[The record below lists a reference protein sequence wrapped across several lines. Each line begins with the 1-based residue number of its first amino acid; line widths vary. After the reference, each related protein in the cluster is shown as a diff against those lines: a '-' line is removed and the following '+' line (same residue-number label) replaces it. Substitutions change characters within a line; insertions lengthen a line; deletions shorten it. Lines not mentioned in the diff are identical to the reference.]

1 MCYTYDLA
9 KEEETMKA
17 HPKKAHSKKAH
28 PKKAHSKKAH
38 PKKAHPKKAESK
50 KSDPN
55 KAKYEK
61 RPWLKFYLKEVPAD
75 VKIPEKSAVE
85 TFDEATDKWK
95 NRTAVIFYGRKISY
109 RELRDHVDRFAT
121 AMKDLGVK
129 KGDRV
134 ALLLLNSPQFII
146 AYFGA
151 LKAGA
156 ILTAI
161 SPVYVSP
168 EIKHQI
174 EDSGARIIIC
184 QDILYDNVER
194 AGVKLDKVILT
205 SIAEYLPGMKK
216 FLGSS
221 VLRAVYQK
229 MAAPPTEIFE
239 REGFYQFQDL
249 IKKYPPNPP
258 KIKFNIH
265 EDLVTLP
272 YTGGTTG
279 LPKGAM
285 ITHYNLTAA
294 RYLGEKFWGNVVQ
307 EGKETVL
314 AYLPFYHIYGQAVIM
329 LGGLAQGYT
338 LVIFTTPDLD
348 DILNAIGSNKATIFF
363 SVPSLYEY
371 LRDYH
376 RTNRIDWK
384 RLKVL
389 VSGADALL
397 EDTAVGWEKRT
408 GTKIHE
414 GWGMTET
421 SSIGMGSPYG
431 RPKVGSFGVPM
442 PNTVAG
448 ILDPESTKFR
458 PVGEI
463 GELAIRGPQI
473 SPGYWNNPE
482 ETKKMF
488 VKIGRETWLRTGD
501 LARMDKEGYFY
512 FYDRKRDMIKYKG
525 LAVFAREVEEV
536 LAAHPQVKE
545 AGVIGIPD
553 KEVGEKVKAI
563 VVLET
568 EARGK
573 VSEEEIMKYCAENL
587 AHYKCPRIVEF
598 RGEVPKTDVGKVS
611 RRELR
616 EDEL

>member
-1 MCYTYDLA
+1 MTA
-9 KEEETMKA
+9 
-17 HPKKAHSKKAH
+17 
-28 PKKAHSKKAH
+28 
-38 PKKAHPKKAESK
+38 
-50 KSDPN
+50 DPN
-55 KAKYEK
+55 KAKYEA
-61 RPWLKFYLKEVPAD
+61 RPWLKFYLKEVPPD
-75 VKIPEKSAVE
+75 VEIPEKSVVE
-85 TFDEATDKWK
+85 TFDESTDKWK
-95 NRTAVIFYGRKISY
+95 DRTAIVFYGRKISY
-109 RELRDHVDRFAT
+109 RELRDQVDRLAT
-121 AMKDLGVK
+121 ALHDLGVK
-129 KGDRV
+129 KGDKV

-146 AYFGA
+146 AYFAA

-156 ILTAI
+156 TLTAI
-161 SPVYVSP
+161 SPLYVSP

-174 EDSGARIIIC
+174 EDSGATTLVC

-194 AGVKLDKVILT
+194 AGVELDRVILT
-205 SIAEYLPGMKK
+205 SITEYLPGTKK

-229 MAAPPTEIFE
+229 MAAPPTELYE
-239 REGFYQFQDL
+239 REGFYRLQEL

-258 KIKFNIH
+258 KIEFAIRD
-265 EDLVTLP
+265 DLVTLP

-294 RYLGEKFWGNVVQ
+294 RYLGEKFWGDIVQ
-307 EGKETVL
+307 EGKETIL
-314 AYLPFYHIYGQAVIM
+314 AYLPFYHIYGQAVVM
-329 LGGLAQGYT
+329 LGGLSQGYT

-348 DILNAIGSNKATIFF
+348 DILNAMESYKATIFY
-363 SVPSLYEY
+363 SVPSLYEF

-376 RTNRIDWK
+376 RTDRVNWK
-384 RLKVL
+384 RIKVL
-389 VSGADALL
+389 ISGADALL
-397 EDTAVGWEKRT
+397 EDTAKGWEKRT
-408 GTKIHE
+408 GAKIHE

-421 SSIGMGSPYG
+421 SSVGIVSPYG
-431 RPKVGSFGVPM
+431 KPKIGSFGVPL

-448 ILDPESTKFR
+448 IVDPESTKFL
-458 PVGEI
+458 PIGEI
-463 GELAIRGPQI
+463 GELVVKGPQVGK
-473 SPGYWNNPE
+473 GYWKKPE

-488 VKIGRETWLRTGD
+488 VDIDGETWLRTGD
-501 LARMDKEGYFY
+501 LARMDEDGYFY

-545 AGVIGIPD
+545 AGVIGVPD
-553 KEVGEKVKAI
+553 PEVGEKVKAI

-573 VSEEEIMKYCAENL
+573 VSEEEVMKYCAERL
-587 AHYKCPRIVEF
+587 AHYKCPKIVEF

-616 EDEL
+616 EEEL

>member
-1 MCYTYDLA
+1 M
-9 KEEETMKA
+9 
-17 HPKKAHSKKAH
+17 KAHSKKTH
-28 PKKAHSKKAH
+28 PKKAQVKKAD
-38 PKKAHPKKAESK
+38 PKA
-50 KSDPN
+50 DPN
-55 KAKYEK
+55 KAIYEK

-85 TFDEATDKWK
+85 TFDEATTKWK
-95 NRTAVIFYGRKISY
+95 DRTAVVFYGRKISY

-121 AMKDLGVK
+121 ALQDLGVK

-174 EDSGARIIIC
+174 EDSGARILIC
-184 QDILYDNVER
+184 QDILYENVER
-194 AGVKLDKVILT
+194 SGVKLDKVILT
-205 SIAEYLPGMKK
+205 GIGEYLPGLKK

-221 VLRAVYQK
+221 ILRAVYQK
-229 MAAPPTEIFE
+229 MSAPPPEIFK
-239 REGFYQFQDL
+239 REGIYQLQDL
-249 IKKYPPNPP
+249 IKKYPPKPP
-258 KIKFNIH
+258 KMKFNIH

-285 ITHYNLTAA
+285 ITHYNITAA
-294 RYLGEKFWGNVVQ
+294 RSIGSEFWGNIVQ
-307 EGKETVL
+307 EGKETIL
-314 AYLPFYHIYGQAVIM
+314 AYLPFYHIYGQALIM
-329 LGGLAQGYT
+329 LGGMAQGYT
-338 LVIFTTPDLD
+338 LIIFTTPDLD
-348 DILNAIGSNKATIFF
+348 DMLNAIESYKVTLFF

-371 LRDYH
+371 LRDYQ
-376 RTNRIDWK
+376 RTDRINWK

-397 EDTAVGWEKRT
+397 EDTAIGWEKRT

-421 SSIGMGSPYG
+421 TSTGMASPYG

-442 PNTVAG
+442 CNTVAG
-448 ILDPESTKFR
+448 ILDPESTKFL

-463 GELAIRGPQI
+463 GELAVRGPQI
-473 SPGYWNNPE
+473 SPGYWHNPE

-488 VKIGRETWLRTGD
+488 VKIDGETWLRTGD
-501 LARMDKEGYFY
+501 LARMDKEGYFF

-536 LAAHPQVKE
+536 LKAHPLVKE
-545 AGVIGIPD
+545 AGVIGVPD
-553 KEVGEKVKAI
+553 KDVGEKVKAI

-568 EARGK
+568 DARGK
-573 VSEEEIMKYCAENL
+573 VSEEEIMKYCAEKL

>member
-1 MCYTYDLA
+1 M
-9 KEEETMKA
+9 
-17 HPKKAHSKKAH
+17 
-28 PKKAHSKKAH
+28 KAHSKKAH
-38 PKKAHPKKAESK
+38 PKKAHPKKAQK
-50 KSDPN
+50 KAPQKAALKKAAPKKAVITKGDSN
-55 KAKYEK
+55 KAIYEK
-61 RPWLKFYLKEVPAD
+61 RPWLKFYLKEVPPD

-95 NRTAVIFYGRKISY
+95 GKTALVFYGRKISY
-109 RELRDHVDRFAT
+109 RQLRDHVDRFAT
-121 AMKDLGVK
+121 AMQDLGVK

-151 LKAGA
+151 MKAGA
-156 ILTAI
+156 VLTAI

-174 EDSGARIIIC
+174 EDSGARIIVC
-184 QDILYDNVER
+184 QDILYENVER
-194 AGVKLDKVILT
+194 SGVKLDKVILT
-205 SIAEYLPGMKK
+205 SIGEYLPGLKK
-216 FLGSS
+216 FMGSS
-221 VLRAVYQK
+221 ILRAVYQK
-229 MAAPPTEIFE
+229 MATPPPEIYE
-239 REGFYQFQDL
+239 REGIYQLQDL
-249 IKKYPPNPP
+249 IKKYPPKPP

-265 EDLVTLP
+265 EDLLTLP

-285 ITHYNLTAA
+285 ITHYNITAA
-294 RYLGEKFWGNVVQ
+294 RYIGSEFWGNVVE
-307 EGKETVL
+307 EGKETIL
-314 AYLPFYHIYGQAVIM
+314 AYMPFYHIYGQAVIM
-329 LGGLAQGYT
+329 LGGIAQGWT

-348 DILNAIGSNKATIFF
+348 DMLNAIESYKVTLFF
-363 SVPSLYEY
+363 SVPSLYEF
-371 LRDYH
+371 LRDYV
-376 RTNRIDWK
+376 RTDRINWK

-397 EDTAVGWEKRT
+397 EDTAMGWEKRT

-442 PNTVAG
+442 SNTVAG
-448 ILDPESTKFR
+448 IVSPESTKFL

-463 GELAIRGPQI
+463 GELCVKGPQI
-473 SPGYWNNPE
+473 SKGYWNNPE

-488 VKIGRETWLRTGD
+488 VKIDGETWLRTGD
-501 LARMDKEGYFY
+501 LARMDKEGYFF

-553 KEVGEKVKAI
+553 KDVGEKVKAI

-568 EARGK
+568 DARGK

>member
-1 MCYTYDLA
+1 
-9 KEEETMKA
+9 MKA
-17 HPKKAHSKKAH
+17 HPKKAALKKAAL
-28 PKKAHSKKAH
+28 KKAAQKKAAQ
-38 PKKAHPKKAESK
+38 KKAALKKAPPQKVPSK
-50 KSDPN
+50 TTDAN
-55 KAKYEK
+55 KAKYEA
-61 RPWLKFYLKEVPAD
+61 RPWLKFYLKEVPAN
-75 VKIPEKSAVE
+75 VKIPEKSAVD

-95 NRTAVIFYGRKISY
+95 DRTAVVFYGRKISY
-109 RELRDHVDRFAT
+109 RELRDHVDRFAA
-121 AMKDLGVK
+121 AMQDLGVK

-156 ILTAI
+156 VLTAI

-184 QDILYDNVER
+184 QDILFENVER
-194 AGVKLDKVILT
+194 AGVKLDKIILT
-205 SIAEYLPGMKK
+205 GITEYLPGFKK

-229 MAAPPTEIFE
+229 MAAPPAEIYK
-239 REGFYQFQDL
+239 REGIYQLQDL
-249 IKKYPPNPP
+249 IKKYPPKPP

-285 ITHYNLTAA
+285 ITHYNITAA
-294 RYLGEKFWGNVVQ
+294 RYIGSEFWGNVV
-307 EGKETVL
+307 EAGNETIL

-348 DILNAIGSNKATIFF
+348 DMLNAIESYKATIFF

-371 LRDYH
+371 LRDYQ
-376 RTNRIDWK
+376 RTDRINWK

-397 EDTAVGWEKRT
+397 EDTAIGWEKRT

-442 PNTVAG
+442 CNTVAG
-448 ILDPESTKFR
+448 IVSPESTKFL

-463 GELAIRGPQI
+463 GELCVKGPQI
-473 SPGYWNNPE
+473 AKGYWNKPE

-488 VKIGRETWLRTGD
+488 VKIDGETWLRTGD
-501 LARMDKEGYFY
+501 LARMDKEGYFF

-536 LAAHPQVKE
+536 LKAHPQVKE
-545 AGVIGIPD
+545 AGVIGVPD
-553 KEVGEKVKAI
+553 KDVGEKVKAI

-568 EARGK
+568 EARGR
-573 VSEEEIMKYCAENL
+573 VSEEEIMKYCTEHM

>member
-1 MCYTYDLA
+1 MTA
-9 KEEETMKA
+9 
-17 HPKKAHSKKAH
+17 
-28 PKKAHSKKAH
+28 
-38 PKKAHPKKAESK
+38 
-50 KSDPN
+50 DPN
-55 KAKYEK
+55 KAKYES
-61 RPWLKFYLKEVPAD
+61 RPWLKFYLKEVPPD
-75 VKIPEKSAVE
+75 VEIPQKSAVE

-95 NRTAVIFYGRKISY
+95 DRTAIIFYGKKISY
-109 RELRDHVDRFAT
+109 HELRDHVDRFAT
-121 AMKDLGVK
+121 ALHDLGIK

-134 ALLLLNSPQFII
+134 ALLLLNSPQFVI

-151 LKAGA
+151 LKVGA
-156 ILTAI
+156 TLTAI

-168 EIKHQI
+168 EIKHQL
-174 EDSGARIIIC
+174 EDSGARIIVC
-184 QDILYDNVER
+184 QDILYDNFER
-194 AGVKLDKVILT
+194 TGVKLDKVILT
-205 SIAEYLPGMKK
+205 SISEYLPGMKK

-221 VLRAVYQK
+221 ILRAVYQK
-229 MAAPPTEIFE
+229 MAVPPAELFE

-249 IKKYPPNPP
+249 IKNYPPNPP
-258 KIKFNIH
+258 KVEFNIK
-265 EDLVTLP
+265 EDLVTLQ

-285 ITHYNLTAA
+285 ITHYNLTSA
-294 RYLGEKFWGNVVQ
+294 RYLTEKFWGDVVQ
-307 EGKETVL
+307 EGKEIVL
-314 AYLPFYHIYGQAVIM
+314 AYLPFYHIYGQAVVM
-329 LGGLAQGYT
+329 LGSLSQGYT

-348 DILNAIGSNKATIFF
+348 DILNSIESYKATIFY

-376 RTNRIDWK
+376 RTDRVNWK
-384 RLKVL
+384 RIKVL

-397 EDTAVGWEKRT
+397 EDTATGWEKRT
-408 GTKIHE
+408 GAKIHE

-421 SSIGMGSPYG
+421 TSIGMVSPYG
-431 RPKVGSFGVPM
+431 RPKYGSFGVPIS
-442 PNTVAG
+442 NTTGA
-448 ILDPESTKFR
+448 ILDPESKKFL

-463 GELAIRGPQI
+463 GELAIKGPEVVQ
-473 SPGYWNNPE
+473 GYWNNPD

-488 VKIGRETWLRTGD
+488 VEIDGDRWVRTGD
-501 LARMDKEGYFY
+501 LARMDEEGYFY

-545 AGVIGIPD
+545 AGVIGVPD
-553 KEVGEKVKAI
+553 PEVGEKVKAI

-573 VSEEEIMKYCAENL
+573 VSEEEIMKYCAGKI
-587 AHYKCPRIVEF
+587 AHYKCPKIVEF

-616 EDEL
+616 EEDL